1 MATPDK
7 MLVTLDPRDV
17 NDHGPALLAPRPPT
31 LNGKTLGLL
40 SNNKPHSEEL
50 LRMIA
55 DVIQERYDI
64 KATVEYNKGSPQWP
78 SSPEALKEF
87 AAKCDAVIHA
97 TAE

>member
-1 MATPDK
+1 MANLEK
-7 MLVTLDPRDV
+7 MLLTLDPRDED
-17 NDHGPALLAPRPPT
+17 DHEPALLAPRPPT

-55 DVIQERYDI
+55 GIIKEMYDI
-64 KATVEYNKGSPQWP
+64 KGTTEYNKGSHQWP
-78 SSPEALKEF
+78 ANPESLKEF
-87 AAKCDAVIHA
+87 SDKCDVAIHA

>member
-1 MATPDK
+1 MATPEK
-7 MLVTLDPRDV
+7 MLVTLDPRDE

-55 DVIQERYDI
+55 AVIKERYDI
-64 KATVEYNKGSPQWP
+64 KATVEYNKGSHQWP
-78 SSPEALKEF
+78 AGPEALKEF

>member
-1 MATPDK
+1 MAIPEN
-7 MLVTLDPRDV
+7 MLVTLDPRDE
-17 NDHGPALLAPRPPT
+17 NDPGQALLAPRPPT

-55 DVIQERYDI
+55 AIINERYDI
-64 KATVEYNKGSPQWP
+64 KGTLEYNKGGHQWP
-78 SSPEALKEF
+78 AGPEDLKEF
-87 AAKCDAVIHA
+87 AAKCDVAIHA